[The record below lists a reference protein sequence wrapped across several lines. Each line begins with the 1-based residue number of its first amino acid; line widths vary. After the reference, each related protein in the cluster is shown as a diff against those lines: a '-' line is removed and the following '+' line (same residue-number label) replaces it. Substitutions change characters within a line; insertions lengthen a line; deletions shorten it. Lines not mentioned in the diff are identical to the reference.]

1 MGDVPASYKG
11 KLYDFLT
18 ELFLEIADL
27 LDVTTLLFGNLIEDS
42 SVWNNIFLNQDKDN
56 IGYHY

>member
-1 MGDVPASYKG
+1 MGGVPASYNG

-27 LDVTTLLFGNLIEDS
+27 LDVTTLLFGNLIEDI
-42 SVWNNIFLNQDKDN
+42 SVWNNIYLNQDKDN